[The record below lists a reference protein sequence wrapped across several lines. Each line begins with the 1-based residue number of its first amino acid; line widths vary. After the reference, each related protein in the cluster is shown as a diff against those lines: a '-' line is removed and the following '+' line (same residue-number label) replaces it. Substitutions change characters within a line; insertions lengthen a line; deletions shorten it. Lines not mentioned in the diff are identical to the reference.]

1 MGSREASDPPTGT
14 VVEQFAERLAQADGD
29 PAPPAATDRYVA
41 PDEHGA
47 GSLPRRVLVALGSSR
62 RNARLEHALREAD
75 WEPLVATPDR
85 ALALAIEARPAVAV
99 VPWHLRDATGR
110 RVAETIRRFAD
121 AHASPL
127 LLVPCRSGRMARAA
141 LDAAA
146 DDVVLRPWH
155 PRLLL
160 DRIEKIVAHADRAR
174 ELEQLRR
181 TAGRGPHVPPRD
193 HFPDRKPDGID
204 RLTGLPDG
212 DALVR
217 ALLGALASGVGPQRR
232 AAVVLLDIDRFR
244 NVNRSFGRA
253 RSNVVLQVFARR
265 LAHAAAQSRG
275 AVSTGAGTSTAMAA
289 RLGGDRFAL
298 LLTGLDDSVDL
309 PPLVEQVRR
318 KLAEDYIL
326 GDGSRVH
333 LTASIGVA
341 LAPDDAKD
349 AVGLLDCAE
358 LAMEEA
364 AEVGD
369 GIVRFHGDACGT
381 WTDRHVR
388 LAGCLAGA
396 VERGELS
403 VHYQPIVEA
412 SGGRIVAAEALLR
425 WTSPEL
431 GAVSPAEFVPI
442 AEERGLMERIGSWVL
457 DETCR
462 LMSSWRADGMP
473 PLRMSVNVSIGQLI
487 RSDFADTVRAI
498 VERHGVPPPALE
510 LEISERGVLRDD
522 PLVRQQLAAVR
533 ALGCR
538 LAIDD
543 FGTGN
548 SGVAYLKRFPLTT
561 LKIDRSIVS
570 GVLRSEEDAA
580 ITTAITAMARQLQ
593 LTVVAE
599 GVETE
604 GQRRFLALCG
614 CDELQGFLFSRP
626 VDASALRELVLA
638 RAAHEPVPR

>member
-1 MGSREASDPPTGT
+1 
-14 VVEQFAERLAQADGD
+14 
-29 PAPPAATDRYVA
+29 
-41 PDEHGA
+41 
-47 GSLPRRVLVALGSSR
+47 
-62 RNARLEHALREAD
+62 
-75 WEPLVATPDR
+75 
-85 ALALAIEARPAVAV
+85 
-99 VPWHLRDATGR
+99 
-110 RVAETIRRFAD
+110 
-121 AHASPL
+121 
-127 LLVPCRSGRMARAA
+127 
-141 LDAAA
+141 
-146 DDVVLRPWH
+146 
-155 PRLLL
+155 
-160 DRIEKIVAHADRAR
+160 AR

-181 TAGRGPHVPPRD
+181 AAGRGAHVPPRD
-193 HFPDRKPDGID
+193 HFPDHKPDGMD
-204 RLTGLPDG
+204 RLTGLPDR

-309 PPLVEQVRR
+309 PALVEQVRR
-318 KLAEDYIL
+318 KLAEDYIF

-369 GIVRFHGDACGT
+369 GIVRFHGDACRT

-487 RSDFADTVRAI
+487 RTDFADTVRAI

-604 GQRRFLALCG
+604 GQRRFLAICG